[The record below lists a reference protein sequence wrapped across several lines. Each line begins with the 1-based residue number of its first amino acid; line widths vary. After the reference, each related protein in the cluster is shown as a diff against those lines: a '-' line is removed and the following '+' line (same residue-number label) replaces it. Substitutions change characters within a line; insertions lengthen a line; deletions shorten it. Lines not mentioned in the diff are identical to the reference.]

1 MAEWRTSFVENEE
14 AVIHGDEREQLFG
27 VPIQDRL
34 DPGERTAGFLRSLGQ
49 GFAVD
54 GLGYARDQW
63 ASLRDVVFDDD
74 QETLTVERY
83 EELRDD
89 PILGKIDV
97 PFQPGM
103 TVRQFRN
110 NLRRHKRDSYMQ
122 TFERSVAGQGTRF
135 LGAMGGGMLAP
146 EVLSTIWVG
155 GPAIRAATQAGTTA
169 QFMRQSALA
178 ATQISAA
185 TVPLNIQAQ
194 QAVYGNVDPL
204 ETVLTGVAPFVFIP
218 AGAAFGRAFTPR
230 EQRAA
235 ADAAST
241 PAPTGVREPADNYV
255 PASLNDEF
263 ANYPGGAPK
272 WLDDIAQNRPEAF
285 EYGRGIG
292 LTDDALGE
300 VKQRTFVEASRT
312 PAGREEILD
321 FDALDSYAG
330 GTATEAQVARLRE
343 RGLLERAEEL
353 AMAEETP
360 AFAQTTEQRLVARSA
375 DERRADIERQ
385 YPEMV
390 DALRYRDYVR
400 AGGRPTVPDGFEG
413 VATDAVGRARS
424 VRSSSRAVRQ
434 QAENMRRAVDEENPQ
449 AVPASMRPMVERL
462 IEANRVEPDVRRVAY
477 REESRQ
483 IDLLGRAAEGDTRS
497 VRQFSEQMM
506 EGMPEHARGDWQ
518 AFTNNGIEGL
528 RARFVERKIAETNE
542 LAARLGHLQ
551 ERRRGRRGRPP
562 RAEREVEQ
570 RLNNNLREVDEL
582 IADVRSRQTKRPQ
595 KVSVDDVADILN
607 ASRFKRAEPGR
618 FESARQQ
625 ETPEA
630 TATARDKRP
639 PTRADDDRL
648 TDLELD
654 EIVQYARQNGVDFEQ
669 VNNSYSAAARAI
681 TECQI

>member
-1 MAEWRTSFVENEE
+1 MAEWRTSFVQNEE

-97 PFQPGM
+97 PFDPNM

-255 PASLNDEF
+255 PASLSDEF
-263 ANYPGGAPK
+263 SNYPGGAPK

-312 PAGREEILD
+312 P
-321 FDALDSYAG
+321 
-330 GTATEAQVARLRE
+330 
-343 RGLLERAEEL
+343 
-353 AMAEETP
+353 
-360 AFAQTTEQRLVARSA
+360 
-375 DERRADIERQ
+375 
-385 YPEMV
+385 
-390 DALRYRDYVR
+390 
-400 AGGRPTVPDGFEG
+400 
-413 VATDAVGRARS
+413 VGR
-424 VRSSSRAVRQ
+424 
-434 QAENMRRAVDEENPQ
+434 
-449 AVPASMRPMVERL
+449 
-462 IEANRVEPDVRRVAY
+462 
-477 REESRQ
+477 
-483 IDLLGRAAEGDTRS
+483 
-497 VRQFSEQMM
+497 
-506 EGMPEHARGDWQ
+506 
-518 AFTNNGIEGL
+518 
-528 RARFVERKIAETNE
+528 
-542 LAARLGHLQ
+542 
-551 ERRRGRRGRPP
+551 
-562 RAEREVEQ
+562 
-570 RLNNNLREVDEL
+570 
-582 IADVRSRQTKRPQ
+582 
-595 KVSVDDVADILN
+595 
-607 ASRFKRAEPGR
+607 
-618 FESARQQ
+618 
-625 ETPEA
+625 
-630 TATARDKRP
+630 
-639 PTRADDDRL
+639 
-648 TDLELD
+648 
-654 EIVQYARQNGVDFEQ
+654 
-669 VNNSYSAAARAI
+669 
-681 TECQI
+681 

>member
-63 ASLRDVVFDDD
+63 DSLRDAVFGVD
-74 QETLTVERY
+74 QETLTPERY

-89 PILGKIDV
+89 PMLGKLDV
-97 PFQPGM
+97 PFTPGM

-110 NLRRHKRDSYMQ
+110 NLRRHKRDSFMQ
-122 TFERSVAGQGTRF
+122 TFDRSVAGQGTRF

-263 ANYPGGAPK
+263 SNYPGGASK

-312 PAGREEILD
+312 PVGREEILD

-343 RGLLERAEEL
+343 RGLLDRAEEL
-353 AMAEETP
+353 AVAEETP

-385 YPEMV
+385 YPEIV

-424 VRSSSRAVRQ
+424 VRSASRAVRE

-518 AFTNNGIEGL
+518 AFSNNGIEGL

-570 RLNNNLREVDEL
+570 RLRNNLREVEDL
-582 IADVRSRQTKRPQ
+582 VADVRSRQTKRPQ

-625 ETPEA
+625 EIPEA
-630 TATARDKRP
+630 TLAATGKRP
-639 PTRADDDRL
+639 PTRANEDRL
-648 TDLELD
+648 TDAELD
-654 EIVQYARQNGVDFEQ
+654 EIVQYTRQHGVDFEQ

>member
-1 MAEWRTSFVENEE
+1 MAEWRTSFVQNEE

-122 TFERSVAGQGTRF
+122 TFDRSVAGQGTRF

>member
-1 MAEWRTSFVENEE
+1 MAEWRTSFVQNEE

-97 PFQPGM
+97 PFDPNM

-263 ANYPGGAPK
+263 SNYSGGASK

-312 PAGREEILD
+312 PVGREEILD

-343 RGLLERAEEL
+343 RGLLDRAEEL
-353 AMAEETP
+353 AVAEETP

-385 YPEMV
+385 YPEIV

-449 AVPASMRPMVERL
+449 VVPASMRPMVERL

-518 AFTNNGIEGL
+518 AFSNNGIEGL

-570 RLNNNLREVDEL
+570 RLRNNLREVEDL
-582 IADVRSRQTKRPQ
+582 VADVRSRQTKRPQ

-639 PTRADDDRL
+639 PTRADEERA
-648 TDLELD
+648 TTAELD